1 MKSRHPRH
9 RGCAGIIKGTGQN
22 SHSELLFFYCQM
34 AGEKKAVVVVFA
46 VAKSKLSIRIS
57 GTLPHVLPSILH
69 HPNAE
74 MFFAN
79 RQYESKTK
87 QGIFDPPARL
97 SKSVVCLN
105 SPWKWSCFISEQW
118 TLNMVHAPF
127 SPHQTRLATLDSDL
141 IKVALVVFS
150 SY

>member
-1 MKSRHPRH
+1 M
-9 RGCAGIIKGTGQN
+9 GIIKGSGQN
-22 SHSELLFFYCQM
+22 SHSELLFFLLSS
-34 AGEKKAVVVVFA
+34 AWGEKGVAVVFA
-46 VAKSKLSIRIS
+46 VAKSKLNIRIS

-69 HPNAE
+69 HPNVE

-105 SPWKWSCFISEQW
+105 SPWK
-118 TLNMVHAPF
+118 
-127 SPHQTRLATLDSDL
+127 
-141 IKVALVVFS
+141 
-150 SY
+150 